1 MRKITLATQK
11 GGAGKT
17 TFAIH
22 LATLAAEQGPAALL
36 DFDPQA
42 SATRWFEARSN
53 DALPLFGARVSFQQL
68 DQALREAEGRGAA
81 TVVMDTAPH
90 NNRDA
95 YALVGAADLVVV
107 VPTRPGFIDVHA
119 LVNTLEVLRRHDT
132 PAVFVLNQAP
142 PKRNGF
148 AAPVAAETRAVL
160 EETGLPV
167 FPGQI
172 TTRAA
177 FSDAL
182 NSGAAVHEYE
192 PSGKATAEIRALW
205 AWLNTQ

>member
-1 MRKITLATQK
+1 MRKIAIATQK

-17 TFAIH
+17 TLAVH
-22 LATLAAEQGPAALL
+22 LATLAAEQGPSVLL

-42 SATRWFEARSN
+42 SATRWFETRT
-53 DALPLFGARVSFQQL
+53 DETLPLFSARMTVQIL
-68 DQALREAEGRGAA
+68 DQALAEAAGQGAA
-81 TVVMDTAPH
+81 TVVMDTPPH

-95 YALVGAADLVVV
+95 YTVVQKADLVV

-119 LVNTLEVLRRHDT
+119 LVNTLEVLRRHET
-132 PAVFVLNQAP
+132 QAVFVLNHAP
-142 PKRNGF
+142 PLRNGF
-148 AAPVAAETRAVL
+148 PAPVAAETRAVL
-160 EETGLPV
+160 QQTGYPV
-167 FPGQI
+167 YGGQI
-172 TTRAA
+172 SQRAA

-182 NSGAAVHEYE
+182 NNGSAVHEYE

>member
-1 MRKITLATQK
+1 MRKIALATQK

-17 TFAIH
+17 TLAIH
-22 LATLAAEQGPAALL
+22 LATLAAARGPSALL

-42 SATRWFEARSN
+42 SATKWFEARTN
-53 DALPLFGARVSFQQL
+53 GDLPLFGGRVSFQQL
-68 DQALREAEGRGAA
+68 DQVLAEAEGEGAE
-81 TVVMDTAPH
+81 TVLMDTAPH

-95 YALVGAADLVVV
+95 YALVRASDLVV

-132 PAVFVLNQAP
+132 PAVFVINQAP
-142 PKRNGF
+142 PTRNGF
-148 AAPVAAETRAVL
+148 PVPVAAETRAVL
-160 EETGLPV
+160 METGLPV

-182 NSGAAVHEYE
+182 NNGSAVHEYE